1 MSFALVF
8 SGQGMQHP
16 AMLPWLAHSDLRE
29 AVEASLGT
37 DWRTRLADAA
47 WAGANAHAQLLLTG
61 LGLAAWAQLAPDLAP
76 PVVIAGY
83 SVGELA
89 AFSAAGVY
97 APQEAVELA
106 RVRAAFMDGVGARE
120 PSGLMAVSGLAPHA
134 LDALC
139 ARFGLVIAIRNDPLS
154 VIVGGAEAALPRA
167 AGAAEQ
173 AGAQVT
179 PLNVRIAS
187 HTPWM
192 REAARAFAAH
202 IAERPWSAPHT
213 LLLSSVQGRV
223 VGATQA
229 RDALAQQ
236 IDHGLRWD
244 VCMDAIASRRVS
256 CVLEVG
262 PGQALARLWNQRHPQ
277 IPARSVD
284 EFRSAAGVVRWVEQH
299 T

>member
-16 AMLPWLAHSDLRE
+16 AMLPWLGESDLR
-29 AVEASLGT
+29 ASVEAALGT
-37 DWRTRLADAA
+37 DWRARLADPA

-61 LGLAAWAQLAPDLAP
+61 LGLAAWEQLAPSLEP
-76 PVVIAGY
+76 PAVIAGY

-89 AFSAAGVY
+89 AFGAAGVY
-97 APQEAVELA
+97 ASPEAVELA
-106 RVRAAFMDGVGARE
+106 RVRAAFMDEAGARE
-120 PSGLMAVSGLAPHA
+120 PTGLMAVSGPAADA

-139 ARFGLVIAIRNDPLS
+139 TQFGLVIAIRNDPLS
-154 VIVGGAEAALPRA
+154 VIVGGVAAALPPA
-167 AGAAEQ
+167 ADAAES

-192 REAARAFAAH
+192 REAASAFAAH
-202 IAERPWSAPHT
+202 IAVRPWSAPHT
-213 LLLSSVQGRV
+213 RLLSSVRGRV
-223 VGATQA
+223 ADAAQA
-229 RDALAQQ
+229 RAALAQQ

-244 VCMDAIASRRVS
+244 ACMDAIAAQRVS

-262 PGQALARLWNQRHPQ
+262 PGQALARMWNQRQPQ

-284 EFRSAAGVVRWVEQH
+284 EFRSAAGIVRWVEQQA
-299 T
+299 